1 MKRTTLKVLA
11 FLSSLLVGVTFGLFK
26 SASRSEVHDKPV
38 AELNRALQIE
48 SVPDVDFPRSA
59 ERFHSPDV
67 SIAIVAQ
74 FDANGEI
81 SQIFAPDKF
90 YYLVSEPVEQ
100 RYTAFPSE
108 GDRALASQ
116 VRQDIFEAVTTQLKG
131 VRFTPRIVNGKPVS
145 SIVFVTAH
153 FKYFD
158 AEAPR
163 PYASADEGCN
173 EIELS
178 FRFDNEL
185 LWQGNTAAK
194 RGPCIVD

>member
-1 MKRTTLKVLA
+1 
-11 FLSSLLVGVTFGLFK
+11 VGVTFGLFK
-26 SASRSEVHDKPV
+26 PASRSEVHDKAV
-38 AELNRALQIE
+38 TEVNQALKIE

-59 ERFHSPDV
+59 ERFHSPDAW
-67 SIAIVAQ
+67 IWITAR

-81 SQIFAPDKF
+81 SEIFAPDKF

-100 RYTAFPSE
+100 RYPTFPSE

-116 VRQDIFEAVTTQLKG
+116 VRQDIFEAVTKQLKG

-145 SIVFVTAH
+145 STVFVTAH

-158 AEAPR
+158 AESPR
-163 PYASADEGCN
+163 PFVSAADGCN

-194 RGPCIVD
+194 RGPCYVD

>member
-1 MKRTTLKVLA
+1 LKRTTVKVLA
-11 FLSSLLVGVTFGLFK
+11 FLSSLLVGLTFGLFK
-26 SASRSEVHDKPV
+26 PASRPVSQNKALAEV
-38 AELNRALQIE
+38 NRGLQIE
-48 SVPDVDFPRSA
+48 SVPDVDFPPSA
-59 ERFHSPDV
+59 ERFHSPDAWIWI
-67 SIAIVAQ
+67 SAQ

-81 SQIFAPDKF
+81 SEIFGPDKF

-100 RYTAFPSE
+100 RYSTFPSE
-108 GDRALASQ
+108 GDRARASQ
-116 VRQDIFEAVTTQLKG
+116 VRQDIWEAVKKQLKG
-131 VRFTPRIVNGKPVS
+131 VRFTPRIVNGRPVS
-145 SIVFVTAH
+145 STVFVTAH

-163 PYASADEGCN
+163 PYASADAGCN

-185 LWQGNTAAK
+185 LWQGNTSAK